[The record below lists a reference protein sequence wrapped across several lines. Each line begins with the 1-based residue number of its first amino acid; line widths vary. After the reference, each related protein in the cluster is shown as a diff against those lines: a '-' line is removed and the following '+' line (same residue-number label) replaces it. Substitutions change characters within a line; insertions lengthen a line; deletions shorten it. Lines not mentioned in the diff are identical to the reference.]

1 MLESWRVGELVGG
14 FSGSEVQVGARCRLL
29 QLVQGARCKV
39 QIGAMGAIVAVVDAG
54 FKFQVSSCRFT
65 HNFIYFLN

>member
-29 QLVQGARCKV
+29 QLVQGARCRLV
-39 QIGAMGAIVAVVDAG
+39 QWVQLLQLLMLVSSS
-54 FKFQVSSCRFT
+54 KFQVAGLLT
-65 HNFIYFLN
+65 ILFIF